1 MMKNETFRLGLVLMV
16 FTGAAALLLAGFNLI
31 TVPVIEAQQVEA
43 ELAAQQAVLPI
54 ASSFVDGQENM
65 AVDLA
70 DYPALEAVS
79 VGLAES
85 GEPVGLVMRLAPK
98 GYGGPIKLMVGID
111 QEGKIVG
118 LQVLAHQ
125 ESPGLGANISKESFT
140 SQFIGKDANAPLRVV
155 KGTTTAEHDIVALT
169 SATISSQAVAEGI
182 NQALQLFCAGW
193 GK

>member
-1 MMKNETFRLGLVLMV
+1 MMKNETVRLGLILMA
-16 FTGAAALLLAGFNLI
+16 FTSVAALLLAGFNLI
-31 TVPVIEAQQVEA
+31 TVPVIEARQLEA
-43 ELAAQQAVLPI
+43 ELAAKQAVLPV
-54 ASSFVDGQENM
+54 ASAFADEHDYM

-70 DYPALEAVS
+70 DYPAIEAVY
-79 VGLAES
+79 VGLGES
-85 GEPVGLVMRLAPK
+85 GEPVGLVIRLTPK

-118 LQVLAHQ
+118 LQVLSHQ

-155 KGTTTAEHDIVALT
+155 KGTTTTDHDIVALT
-169 SATISSQAVAEGI
+169 SATISSRAVAEGI
-182 NQALQLFCAGW
+182 NQAIQLFCAGW